1 MLPTKDSNQ
10 PIQCT
15 SSSLFYSFQ
24 TTTKSTGSP
33 MANGKDG
40 YAQLFFTQ
48 EDDATLHF
56 GVMNGKP
63 TSSMSSAVS
72 ADYTYKF
79 KNAQGTGVMITTAA
93 LNWEVRNDD
102 ATAINTPGCKS
113 TGGTDCY
120 EYDDTNKKAKAKWSW
135 MANQNSGGM
144 LGPLPSFGFCVTIT
158 AGDVNGIE
166 TYGKRETFFILHPI
180 ILDIIVSF

>member
-1 MLPTKDSNQ
+1 
-10 PIQCT
+10 
-15 SSSLFYSFQ
+15 
-24 TTTKSTGSP
+24 

-166 TYGKRETFFILHPI
+166 TYGKEIFLFCIRLFSILLSPFEHIFEHIFDMLYIFVKYRLLLVI
-180 ILDIIVSF
+180 IDRVWFL